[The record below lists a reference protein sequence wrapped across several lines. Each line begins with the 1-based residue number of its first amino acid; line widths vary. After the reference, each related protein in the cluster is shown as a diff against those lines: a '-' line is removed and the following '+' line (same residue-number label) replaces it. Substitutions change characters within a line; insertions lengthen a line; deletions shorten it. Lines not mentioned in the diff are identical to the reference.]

1 MTRSQKKPP
10 FIDEGLLRAI
20 KREEKLAKEVQAKGR
35 KFVSPGI
42 KTWARETIITEEMIG
57 LRFLVHNG
65 KTWIPV
71 TINSK
76 EMKGHRLGEFAL
88 TRKLGVHGK
97 AGTR

>member
-10 FIDEGLLRAI
+10 FIDEGLLRAW
-20 KREEKLAKEVQAKGR
+20 KRDQKLAKEIQAKGK

-57 LRFLVHNG
+57 CRFRVHNG
-65 KTWIPV
+65 KIWIPV
-71 TINSK
+71 VILK
-76 EMKGHRLGEFAL
+76 EMVGHRLGEFSL
-88 TRKLGVHGK
+88 TRKPGVHGK